1 MHTLFLQIIHFLWRK
16 WTEYFMSRTS
26 LLGSTALHHLN
37 ELCPFPILLFS
48 CCFSLSFMLRPTD
61 SHFWPQSCILMFVIS
76 PLYKH
81 NKTKTTFGLQI
92 YLPYDFLIH
101 SLSNPWLAN
110 VRAPPWLSRPCL
122 NTTEKKSNQRSGWEI
137 GEKTITQPTSSC
149 AWKGISFHRSV
160 L

>member
-1 MHTLFLQIIHFLWRK
+1 M
-16 WTEYFMSRTS
+16 YS
-26 LLGSTALHHLN
+26 LLQNDFLHGENELEFYFQKITAALHLS
-37 ELCPFPILLFS
+37 PFSILLCS
-48 CCFSLSFMLRPTD
+48 SLSFSPRPTD
-61 SHFWPQSCILMFVIS
+61 SHFWPQSCFLMFVIS

-92 YLPYDFLIH
+92 YLPHDFLIRG
-101 SLSNPWLAN
+101 LSNPWPAD

-122 NTTEKKSNQRSGWEI
+122 NTTEKKRANEERLRNWREDDYSTE
-137 GEKTITQPTSSC
+137 SSC